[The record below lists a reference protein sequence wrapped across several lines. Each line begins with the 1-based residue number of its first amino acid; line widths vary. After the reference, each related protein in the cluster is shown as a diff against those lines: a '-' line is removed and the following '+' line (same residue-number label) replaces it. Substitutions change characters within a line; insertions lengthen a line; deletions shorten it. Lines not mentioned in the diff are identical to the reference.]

1 MTIVYP
7 VNEGMAL
14 RKARDARILR
24 NARALSAGGHRVHL
38 LIGRTAAGEEGIWDY
53 YGVSPSGN
61 LSILQLPVL
70 KGQGRIRIT
79 VNEVFLWAAFLAACK
94 IQRVEPIRVFYFS
107 VLEVAGFFLKRRK
120 SFADATF
127 VYELHELAR
136 YPENS
141 DPSPRQLKQD
151 AFEREVLSGM
161 DGVFTTTETIR
172 KVVAQRY
179 PRIPSETIPL
189 GTTPTGKNPWGN
201 WGAGGRFKVG
211 YLGQLYDAQ
220 GVDVFIQALAFVP
233 PVEAHIIGGTAGEI
247 SALKRMAVDQGVDG
261 RVVFHGFVNP
271 GKTAEISRG
280 MDIFVVPAK
289 NTVRMNY
296 VAHLKIYEYMG
307 LSRPIVAT
315 RLRSIEEEVEDG
327 RTGILVPP
335 DDPRGLAEGIQ
346 KLVQNPGMAEEI
358 ADRAFHHSARYHW
371 ERRAERITAFIHS
384 LNQLEGSGE
393 HRCDRG

>member
-7 VNEGMAL
+7 VNERMAL

-24 NARALSAGGHRVHL
+24 NARALSAKGHRVHL
-38 LIGRTAAGEEGIWDY
+38 LIGRTGAGKEEIWDY
-53 YGVSPSGN
+53 YGVSPSEN
-61 LSILQLPVL
+61 LSIVQLPIL

-79 VNEVFLWAAFLAACK
+79 VNQVFLWAAFLAARK
-94 IQRVEPIRVFYFS
+94 IHRTEPIRVFYFS

-120 SFADATF
+120 SFAGATF

-136 YPENS
+136 YPENWNS
-141 DPSPRQLKQD
+141 SARHLKED

-161 DGVFTTTETIR
+161 DGIFTTTETIR
-172 KVVAQRY
+172 KVVAERY

-189 GTTPTGKNPWGN
+189 GTTPTGENAWDPWG
-201 WGAGGRFKVG
+201 AVGRVKVG

-220 GVDVFIQALAFVP
+220 GVDVFIKALAFLP
-233 PVEAHIIGGTAGEI
+233 RVEAHIIGGTAGEI
-247 SALKRMAVDQGVDG
+247 SPLKRMALDQGVDG

-271 GKTAEISRG
+271 GRTPEISRG

-296 VAHLKIYEYMG
+296 VAHLKIYEYMALG
-307 LSRPIVAT
+307 RPIVAT
-315 RLRSIEEEVEDG
+315 RLRSVEEEVEDG

-335 DDPRGLAEGIQ
+335 DDPRALADGIQ
-346 KLVQNPGMAEEI
+346 KLIQNPGWAEEI

-371 ERRAERITAFIHS
+371 ERRAERITAFIQS
-384 LNQLEGSGE
+384 LNEVKRSGE
-393 HRCDRG
+393 D

>member
-7 VNEGMAL
+7 VNERMAL

-24 NARALSAGGHRVHL
+24 NARALSAKGRRVHL
-38 LIGRTAAGEEGIWDY
+38 LIGRTATGKDEIWDY
-53 YGVSPSGN
+53 YGVSPSEN
-61 LSILQLPVL
+61 LSIVQLPIL

-79 VNEVFLWAAFLAACK
+79 VNNVFLWAAFLAARK
-94 IQRVEPIRVFYFS
+94 IYRVEPIRVFYFS

-120 SFADATF
+120 SFPGATF

-141 DPSPRQLKQD
+141 APSPRQLKED

-172 KVVAQRY
+172 KVVAERY
-179 PRIPSETIPL
+179 PGIPSETIPL
-189 GTTPTGKNPWGN
+189 GTTPTGENPWDN

-220 GVDVFIQALAFVP
+220 GVDVFIKALAFVP
-233 PVEAHIIGGTAGEI
+233 PVDAHIIGGTAGEI

-307 LSRPIVAT
+307 LGRPIVAT

-335 DDPRGLAEGIQ
+335 DDPRGLADGIQ
-346 KLVQNPGMAEEI
+346 KLVQNPGLAEEI
-358 ADRAFHHSARYHW
+358 AGRAFHHSARYHW
-371 ERRAERITAFIHS
+371 EQRAERITAFIRS
-384 LNQLEGSGE
+384 LNEVKGSGE
-393 HRCDRG
+393 D